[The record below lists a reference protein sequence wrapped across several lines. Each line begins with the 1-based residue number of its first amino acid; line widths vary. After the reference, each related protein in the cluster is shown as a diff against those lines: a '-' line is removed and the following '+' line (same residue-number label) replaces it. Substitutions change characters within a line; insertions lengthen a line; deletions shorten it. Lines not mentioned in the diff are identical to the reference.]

1 MTKERWDEIRANL
14 YYLQIEMCWMDL
26 LIALFLQAC
35 GVDFEVKA
43 YVAKSADDPDE
54 KIDKK

>member
-1 MTKERWDEIRANL
+1 
-14 YYLQIEMCWMDL
+14 MD
-26 LIALFLQAC
+26 ITHSVLFLQAC

-43 YVAKSADDPDE
+43 YLAKAAEDPDE

>member
-1 MTKERWDEIRANL
+1 MR
-14 YYLQIEMCWMDL
+14 WMDL
-26 LIALFLQAC
+26 LMALFLQAC

-54 KIDKK
+54 KIDKKWVCYRFFCTFNPW